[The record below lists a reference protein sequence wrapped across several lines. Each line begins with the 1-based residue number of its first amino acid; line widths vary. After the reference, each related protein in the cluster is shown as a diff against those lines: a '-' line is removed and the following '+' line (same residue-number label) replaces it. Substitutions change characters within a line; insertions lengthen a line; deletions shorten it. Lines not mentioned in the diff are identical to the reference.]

1 MKPPPPRTAGD
12 ATADHAGLIVTS
24 LGAGLVVGAVATVAG
39 ALVVLTTGER
49 VSILLIF
56 TLLGGLSRGLWVLV
70 QRRRHGTPEPDSHS
84 PIPATGE
91 NHV

>member
-1 MKPPPPRTAGD
+1 MRPPRPPSAALVGD
-12 ATADHAGLIVTS
+12 TTGGKATDHVGLMVTS

-49 VSILLIF
+49 VGILLVA

-70 QRRRHGTPEPDSHS
+70 RRRRHGTPTPGPESSD
-84 PIPATGE
+84 G
-91 NHV
+91 